1 MQNPGEDIQN
11 KEKSGRLENLNP
23 LGGII
28 KAELH
33 FRVVS
38 ACLRKVPGV
47 RLCQGLLVEL
57 FQNDSAFLSRGLTA
71 ALRTHVC
78 APTARRHYVSLCLE
92 YKVYLIKILISAS
105 GILSEFPL
113 WSLPSQGNVRVG
125 REKDSRA

>member
-57 FQNDSAFLSRGLTA
+57 FQNDSAFLSPGLTA